1 MLADW
6 RTAPVTEKM
15 RLTLGL
21 LQKITRTPSEVGP
34 ADIEPLCTAG
44 VSDQAIEDALVVGS
58 LFHII
63 TRLADA
69 FEVEVP
75 DPEGF
80 LLTGKRLLEMGYL

>member
-21 LQKITRTPSEVGP
+21 LQKVTLAPSEVGP
-34 ADIEPLCTAG
+34 ADIEPLRTAG
-44 VSDQAIEDALVVGS
+44 VSDQAIEDALVVCA

-75 DPEGF
+75 DSEGF
-80 LLTGKRLLEMGYL
+80 LLTGQRLLDMGYL